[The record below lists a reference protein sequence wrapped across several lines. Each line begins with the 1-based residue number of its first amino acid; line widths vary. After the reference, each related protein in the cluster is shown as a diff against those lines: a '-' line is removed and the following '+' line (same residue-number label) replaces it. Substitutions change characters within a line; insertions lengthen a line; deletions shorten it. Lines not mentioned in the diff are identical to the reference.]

1 MSASRPEPVLAA
13 PVLVI
18 GEALVDLI
26 QRPGEEPVASVGGS
40 PLNVAVG
47 LSRLDVPAVLWTDIG
62 TDPYGELVR
71 RHLAAD
77 DVRLGASARGDRPT
91 STALAT
97 IGADGAARY
106 DFSVEWD
113 LGDAA
118 PPLTTPPLVHT
129 GSIGAVLAPGAD
141 RVRSVIDALRPVAT
155 VSYDPNVRPQLMGDV
170 EVARARIEALV
181 ERADVVKASDEDL
194 LWLYPDADPRDVA
207 EQWRTR
213 GPAFVVVTRGEGG
226 SYAVCADGP
235 VEVPARPTRVAD
247 TIGAGDSFM
256 AGLLAALADRDLLGR
271 ANADRLR
278 AVTRA
283 ELAEVLAFAAA
294 CAAVTVGRPG
304 ADPPRRVHFQPA

>member
-1 MSASRPEPVLAA
+1 
-13 PVLVI
+13 VLVI

-26 QRPGEEPVASVGGS
+26 QRPGEQPVASVGGS

-62 TDPYGELVR
+62 ADPYGELVR
-71 RHLAAD
+71 DRLAAD
-77 DVRLGASARGDRPT
+77 GVVLGDAARADRPT

-106 DFSVEWD
+106 DFSVVWD
-113 LGDAA
+113 LGDAP
-118 PPLTTPPLVHT
+118 PPLSAPPLVHT
-129 GSIGAVLAPGAD
+129 GSIGAVLEPGAD
-141 RVRSVIDALRPVAT
+141 RVRSVIEALRPVAT
-155 VSYDPNVRPQLMGDV
+155 VSYDPNVRPQLMG
-170 EVARARIEALV
+170 EVDRARARIEALV

-194 LWLYPDADPRDVA
+194 AWLYPDADPRDVA
-207 EQWRTR
+207 EQWRSL
-213 GPAFVVVTRGEGG
+213 GPAFVVVTQGEGG

-235 VEVPARPTRVAD
+235 VEAPARPTQVAD

-271 ANADRLR
+271 AHADRLR
-278 AVTRA
+278 AVSSA
-283 ELAEVLAFAAA
+283 DLAGILGFAAA

-304 ADPPRRVHFQPA
+304 AEPPRRGHLQPV